1 MVRWSRVCFYSVGG
15 STETEWFGRERHGLT
30 RVNTVRA
37 DNKIKVVH
45 VVGARP
51 NFVKIANIVRACNA
65 ADRIESVLV
74 HTGQHYS
81 ANMSASFFDEL
92 DIPHPDINLEVGS
105 GSHAQQTGEI
115 IKRFE
120 SVLLEHEPTL
130 VLVVGDVNSTAAA
143 ALVAVKLGIKVAH
156 VEAGL
161 RSFDRTMPEE
171 INRLVT
177 DAISDFLFI
186 TEPSAQVNLEHEG
199 VDASK
204 IHYVGNVMIDTL
216 ERHREKALRSS
227 ILDDL
232 GLNNGPYGVLT
243 LHRPSNVDHHETFSG
258 ILDALETIQR
268 DMTIVLPA
276 HPRTVKNIEG
286 IGLMDR
292 IRQMGKLR
300 LVDPLGYLDFL
311 KLMAEA
317 RLVLTDSGG
326 IQEETTILGVPCL
339 TIRENTERPITIT
352 EGTNQL
358 VGCEPSRILEGYRRA
373 LAEPAQ
379 QRRPKFWDGQAA
391 QRIVDVLLEV
401 F

>member
-1 MVRWSRVCFYSVGG
+1 M
-15 STETEWFGRERHGLT
+15 TET
-30 RVNTVRA
+30 NK
-37 DNKIKVVH
+37 KIKIIH

-51 NFVKIANIVRACNA
+51 NFVKIANIVRACSA
-65 ADRIESVLV
+65 ADRIESILV

-120 SVLLEHEPTL
+120 PVLLEHRPTL

-143 ALVAVKLGIKVAH
+143 ALVAVKLGVKVAH

-177 DAISDFLFI
+177 DAISDLLFI
-186 TEPSAQVNLEHEG
+186 TEPSAQANLEREG
-199 VDASK
+199 VDKSR

-216 ERHREKALRSS
+216 ERHRDKALRST
-227 ILDDL
+227 ILDTL
-232 GLNNGPYGVLT
+232 GLNGSSYGVLT
-243 LHRPSNVDHHETFSG
+243 LHRPSNVDHREIFNG
-258 ILDALETIQR
+258 ILDALEAIQR
-268 DMTIVLPA
+268 DMAVVLPA
-276 HPRTVKNIEG
+276 HPRTIKNMES
-286 IGLMDR
+286 IGLMER
-292 IRQMGKLR
+292 IRQMPNLR
-300 LVDPLGYLDFL
+300 VIEPLGYLDFL
-311 KLMAEA
+311 KLMTEA
-317 RLVLTDSGG
+317 RIVLTDSGG

-339 TIRENTERPITIT
+339 TIRENTERPITLT

-358 VGCEPSRILEGYRRA
+358 VGCDPQRILDGYRRA
-373 LAEPAQ
+373 LNEPAQ
-379 QRRPKFWDGQAA
+379 HRRPKFWDGQAA
-391 QRIVDVLLEV
+391 QRIVDVLLNV
-401 F
+401 L